1 MNISYYGH
9 PLEMYPGCVN
19 KETGEDKRVCKQ
31 YYFEEE
37 PKILNYEYL
46 SETTLSKKDMT
57 HTISVFMEDV
67 NHVKDGKYDDPDDVV
82 VNTPTHFTKLPTLYR
97 QLKEDP
103 CLHYPIWYYPNGNM
117 FSGLGRT
124 LIITRYFREMTLD
137 KVVCNTQDGGSVQ
150 DLIDRISQSRY
161 WKNKSL
167 TGMNAV
173 VMIANVEAPPHQ
185 LFVRQLEF
193 SDKISDQFLSGPWV
207 ESYLHMDDLWREMKK
222 LILSFDT
229 SEPRDYL
236 RLLDELIRIDA

>member
-1 MNISYYGH
+1 
-9 PLEMYPGCVN
+9 
-19 KETGEDKRVCKQ
+19 
-31 YYFEEE
+31 
-37 PKILNYEYL
+37 
-46 SETTLSKKDMT
+46 
-57 HTISVFMEDV
+57 MEDV

-150 DLIDRISQSRY
+150 DLIDRISESILE
-161 WKNKSL
+161 NKSL

-173 VMIANVEAPPHQ
+173 VMIANVEALRINSLSVSWSFQIRH
-185 LFVRQLEF
+185 LNN
-193 SDKISDQFLSGPWV
+193 SFL
-207 ESYLHMDDLWREMKK
+207 DLGW
-222 LILSFDT
+222 SHT
-229 SEPRDYL
+229 SIWMTFGER
-236 RLLDELIRIDA
+236 